1 MERVML
7 NGSAFAVGLRW
18 LPPVKR
24 RIMGHKARVALAESL
39 DAPCDVSSARRC
51 PGGMQVGFGIA
62 GEDWR
67 DYAKAPAL
75 CACLDVPESFLG
87 LFSLRSEDGTLFWW
101 LHLRVDG
108 VVAEPGDRVFD
119 SGEEAAEW
127 LELMRSVSGLAPET
141 WESPMQSTVWLEEHV
156 RFRAVDKWVLST
168 GQISSLN
175 RIASRSTIRTLSAAG
190 AVAVVCVSAGL
201 GWSHYHEQA
210 ALATAHEERAA
221 RLQRKAE
228 MEQYPE
234 RFFTADWQSSPLAS
248 DFAGMCIPAMMR
260 VPLAANGWRFS
271 SVTCDGKK
279 VSVSWGH
286 EGGADFTRPPEGAR
300 LDEKDM
306 RVARSATP
314 LPGAIPV
321 SRPDGPGSDYKLL
334 LSRDEVL
341 GLLAEITQSTGTK
354 LSAPN
359 FKPAKSRTVDKV
371 TIHAPWREAAWELS
385 EVPDLLLEAVP
396 GHDGISLFAM
406 LSEIPGLSIENIT
419 YQDGWRIRGNVY
431 ARN

>member
-7 NGSAFAVGLRW
+7 NGSAFTVGLCW
-18 LPPVKR
+18 LPPMKR
-24 RIMGHKARVALAESL
+24 RIMGHKARSVLAESL
-39 DAPCDVSSARRC
+39 DISCDVSSIRRC
-51 PGGMQVGFGIA
+51 PGGMQVGFGNA
-62 GEDWR
+62 CENWR
-67 DYAKAPAL
+67 DFAKAPAL
-75 CACLDVPESFLG
+75 CACLDVQDSFLG
-87 LFSLRSEDGTLFWW
+87 LFCLRSEDGSVFWW

-119 SGEEAAEW
+119 TGEEATEWLKLMQSVSGLEPERFDSPMQSAEW
-127 LELMRSVSGLAPET
+127 LEN
-141 WESPMQSTVWLEEHV
+141 HV

-175 RIASRSTIRTLSAAG
+175 RIASRSTIRTLSAVG
-190 AVAVVCVSAGL
+190 AMLMVCISAGL
-201 GWSHYHEQA
+201 GWSHYREQA
-210 ALATAHEERAA
+210 ALASAREEREA

-234 RFFTADWQSSPLAS
+234 RFFSADWQSRPLAS
-248 DFAGMCIPAMMR
+248 DFAGMCLPAMMR
-260 VPLAANGWRFS
+260 VPLSANGWRFS

-279 VSVSWGH
+279 VAVAWGH

-300 LDEKDM
+300 LDEKDV
-306 RVARSATP
+306 RVARSAMP
-314 LPGAIPV
+314 LPGAIPI
-321 SRPDGPGSDYKLL
+321 SRPDGPGTEYSLL
-334 LSRDEVL
+334 LTRDEVL

-359 FKPAKSRTVDKV
+359 FKPAKARTIDKV
-371 TIHAPWREAAWELS
+371 TIHAPWREASWELS
-385 EVPDLLLEAVP
+385 EVPDLLLEAAP

-406 LSEIPGLSIENIT
+406 LSEIPGLGIESIT
-419 YQDGWRIRGNVY
+419 FQDGWRIKGNVY